1 MSAYDVIVLG
11 VGGWGSAA
19 LYHLARRGL
28 KVAGV
33 EQFAVGHDRGSSHGE
48 SRVIRMAYF
57 MDPAYVPVLRRAYDL
72 WRTLEEEAHESL
84 MKLPGLL
91 CLGEPDGPFIRGL
104 ETCYAT
110 HELPHERWT
119 VAEARQRFPQFHPP
133 EDAACYWDP
142 LGGYLDA
149 DRCVVAHTRLAQQH
163 GATLLTGERVL
174 DYRCDGDGM
183 LVRTERQ
190 ELRAAKLIVSAG
202 AFTARFA
209 ADLGGLVTPLRKALF
224 WYRAHE
230 PAQFV
235 SGKFPVWIAKFAGL
249 NYYGFPS
256 LDGATVKA
264 AEDTGG
270 QALPSADDVPRGLRE
285 DDEQNL
291 KPFLDRLF
299 PRALGKRAA
308 AKVCLYENSAD
319 RHFILDRHPQH
330 PQIIF
335 ACGGSGHGFKFS
347 SVAGEIAADLAT
359 TGDSTIRPA
368 IFRFNNRTQ
377 KSSLAG

>member
-1 MSAYDVIVLG
+1 MAYDVIVLG
-11 VGGWGSAA
+11 VGGWGSAT
-19 LYHLARRGL
+19 LHHLARRGL
-28 KVAGV
+28 RVAGV

-57 MDPAYVPVLRRAYDL
+57 MDPAYVPVLRRAYEL
-72 WRTLEEEAHESL
+72 WRELEGEAGETLMTL
-84 MKLPGLL
+84 TGLL
-91 CLGEPDGPFIRGL
+91 CLGEADGSFIRGL

-110 HELPHERWT
+110 HNLPHERWT
-119 VAEARQRFPQFHPP
+119 VAEARLRFPQFHPP

-142 LGGYLDA
+142 LGGYLNA
-149 DRCVVAHTRLAQQH
+149 DRCVLAHTRLAQQY

-174 DYRCDGDGM
+174 GYACDGDGV

-190 ELRAAKLIVSAG
+190 ELRAGRLVIAAG
-202 AFTARFA
+202 AFVSRFA
-209 ADLGGLVTPLRKALF
+209 ADLGGLVAPVRKALF
-224 WYRAHE
+224 WYRAND
-230 PAQFV
+230 PAAFAA
-235 SGKFPVWIAKFAGL
+235 SRFPVWIAKFAGL
-249 NYYGFPS
+249 NYYGFSS

-270 QALPSADDVPRGLRE
+270 QTLPSADEVPRELRD

-291 KPFLDRLF
+291 RPFLDRLF
-299 PRALGKRAA
+299 PGALGRRAA

-319 RHFILDRHPQH
+319 RNFILDRHPQH
-330 PQIIF
+330 PQVIF

-359 TGDSTIRPA
+359 TGISVMRPNL
-368 IFRFNNRTQ
+368 FRLRDRR
-377 KSSLAG
+377 